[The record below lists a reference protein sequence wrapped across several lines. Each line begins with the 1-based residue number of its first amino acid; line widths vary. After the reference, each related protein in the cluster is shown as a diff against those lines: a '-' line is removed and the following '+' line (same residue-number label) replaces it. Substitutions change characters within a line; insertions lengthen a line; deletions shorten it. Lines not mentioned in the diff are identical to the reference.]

1 APRRL
6 GQGVSRPALA
16 AAPGACAARPPA
28 ARRPRAGRARDRRR
42 ADRAGPRPRHLELSH
57 CRPRHGRQRARP
69 HRRGSRR
76 PVRGTTRRRPDRRA
90 ALREPRLCARS
101 GTRSQRDDSAS
112 GGDADDVGARCA
124 RCARARPGASARNAE
139 LGRGRRRV
147 PHPVAGARRVSDRR
161 RGGLV
166 GNATRRRDVQSGDPS
181 RRRPRDTGQGMRARS
196 RSPRFSRRALRADP
210 SRPDAGDSRGDA
222 RGGARLCA
230 PLLCAILAR
239 LARRRGEALKRV
251 HERRRQRD
259 PEPGQFLQRIV
270 AALCLLLV
278 PHIPTKAESTR
289 ILDEMYATANAR
301 LSRGDAAGAAEGFR
315 VVAEAT
321 PELPETN
328 AAAALAIALADW
340 QRQDEAV
347 PYVRR
352 ALAAEPANP
361 IAAIVAVIADPAHSV
376 LRDDDALYLTPR
388 ASERLAA
395 AAELLASPYPGLR
408 TAPLLLVRFA
418 RSGETTGDPYFPQ
431 RILGFRS
438 LARAASFAAMFVVDV
453 PASRFAVY
461 D

>member
-1 APRRL
+1 
-6 GQGVSRPALA
+6 
-16 AAPGACAARPPA
+16 
-28 ARRPRAGRARDRRR
+28 
-42 ADRAGPRPRHLELSH
+42 
-57 CRPRHGRQRARP
+57 
-69 HRRGSRR
+69 
-76 PVRGTTRRRPDRRA
+76 
-90 ALREPRLCARS
+90 
-101 GTRSQRDDSAS
+101 
-112 GGDADDVGARCA
+112 
-124 RCARARPGASARNAE
+124 
-139 LGRGRRRV
+139 
-147 PHPVAGARRVSDRR
+147 
-161 RGGLV
+161 
-166 GNATRRRDVQSGDPS
+166 
-181 RRRPRDTGQGMRARS
+181 
-196 RSPRFSRRALRADP
+196 
-210 SRPDAGDSRGDA
+210 
-222 RGGARLCA
+222 
-230 PLLCAILAR
+230 
-239 LARRRGEALKRV
+239 V

-347 PYVRR
+347 PYMRR

-438 LARAASFAAMFVVDV
+438 LARAVSFAAMFVVDV

-461 D
+461 DSRIVASMKSAVDALARNQRRLEELRARLRQVQADLVLHGSGDRPSRLAFAERRAAELEASAAEHERRLVLLERMEDANGKAEVIRKERAWINALKRSAAKERRRAEAIRTGRE